1 VIFWKQGPLGAC
13 AVDRTAHA
21 GRPPDIDSLITPVAS
36 ILLIDDDAALRAVT
50 TEILREAGYTVD
62 EAPDGK
68 SALELYEAGQHDLVI
83 TDIAMPDMDGLE
95 LIMTLSHSVPQPRL
109 IAISG
114 DSQFSESLYLPTARQ
129 LGVQGTLTKPIRSEA
144 LLQTVAR
151 VLSSPASH

>member
-1 VIFWKQGPLGAC
+1 
-13 AVDRTAHA
+13 
-21 GRPPDIDSLITPVAS
+21 VAS
-36 ILLIDDDAALRAVT
+36 ILLIDDDSALRRVT
-50 TEILREAGYTVD
+50 AEILGEAGYTVD

-95 LIMTLSHSVPQPRL
+95 LIMNLSHMAPAPRL

-129 LGVQGTLTKPIRSEA
+129 LGVQGTLAKPIRAEN
-144 LLQTVAR
+144 LLQMVAK
-151 VLSSPASH
+151 VLELPRPG